1 MQVRVINKTHW
12 EHQIMILFFF
22 DHHICQLFLVRI
34 NKGNSECM
42 CNEPIGGHDQGHT
55 RNKTDTIR

>member
-22 DHHICQLFLVRI
+22 DHHICQHFLVRTI
-34 NKGNSECM
+34 KGTVNAW
-42 CNEPIGGHDQGHT
+42 NND
-55 RNKTDTIR
+55 R